1 MSAGNVILKG
11 LNNLL
16 SSVLNRVDSTI
27 DKYVSSQERMTYGLI
42 GTNRSLSEVTDNLQ
56 NALTTSSLVSQEAVY
71 GNIQSLLEEGIVYN
85 VEQRAFLATIA
96 NDMGAIFD
104 PKRGSFPRLINLQR
118 VDTSANR
125 LALEHSL
132 KEFLNRN
139 YENSE
144 YIKQSFQ
151 QVSDSLI
158 EAQSLMNA
166 QAGVE
171 LESVV
176 QKWLGSLTSV
186 GLSSSTAQSI
196 ATALGQLGS
205 GNISAL
211 SGSNV
216 GNLVIMGAS
225 QAGLS
230 YADLLTRGL
239 TAEDTD
245 NLMRGIVQYIASM
258 SEGSSNVVKSEY
270 ARIFGLNV
278 SDIVAASNLGNTV
291 QSGMLSTNINDL
303 LSSYSELVPMQA
315 QMQNI
320 LDNIIYTLGTNVASN
335 TGDYI
340 FYKSGKLIGD
350 LAGQLAD
357 ASGGLGGLLFGGVA
371 SAAKL
376 GPLIGLIPSAIR
388 TIEDAVQSSTGMF
401 GNFDRTFADLGAVTS
416 GLAQRIQTSGV
427 GLDTGFTGTTT
438 SAVIQYGSD
447 GSTSATVASNANITD
462 ILKGARTSAMNREA
476 EIADIGEDYMD
487 EQAYYKMI
495 KSYID
500 NSAVP
505 FFNREALTTYTKIV
519 DGENTV
525 TIGTNDNSVYIQDML
540 TITAVNTENIFILL
554 NEKFNTEK
562 LEGATLR
569 DTRGYWADSGNPLTT
584 QYNSNSGFN
593 TGLSI
598 NV

>member
-1 MSAGNVILKG
+1 MS
-11 LNNLL
+11 
-16 SSVLNRVDSTI
+16 
-27 DKYVSSQERMTYGLI
+27 YGLI
-42 GTNRSLSEVTDNLQ
+42 GTGKQLSSVTDNIQ
-56 NALTTSSLVSQEAVY
+56 KSFAMSSIVKQENVY
-71 GNIQSLLEEGIVYN
+71 SNVQSLLEEGIVYN

-104 PKRGSFPRLINLQR
+104 PKRGSFTRLINLQR

-166 QAGVE
+166 QAGME

-205 GNISAL
+205 GNINAL
-211 SGSNV
+211 SSNNGI

-258 SEGSSNVVKSEY
+258 SDNSSNVVKSEY

-291 QSGMLSTNINDL
+291 QSGMLSTDINNL
-303 LSSYSELVPMQA
+303 LNSYDELIPVQY
-315 QMQNI
+315 QMKNV
-320 LDNIIYTLGTNVASN
+320 LDNVLYTLGTNIASDEGSYW
-335 TGDYI
+335 T
-340 FYKSGKLIGD
+340 YKIGSLIGKVS
-350 LAGQLAD
+350 GQLAD
-357 ASGGLGGLLFGGVA
+357 AAGGIPILGSILKGASILGPIAAMLPGFIDTFEDLRAAYDSGGLF
-371 SAAKL
+371 SK
-376 GPLIGLIPSAIR
+376 
-388 TIEDAVQSSTGMF
+388 DAVNAFASLGGMST
-401 GNFDRTFADLGAVTS
+401 N

-447 GSTSATVASNANITD
+447 GSSSVTVAGNTNVTD
-462 ILKGARTSAMNREA
+462 ILKGARTSAMNTQA
-476 EIADIGEDYMD
+476 EVADIGEDYMD
-487 EQAYYKMI
+487 EQAYYKMM

-525 TIGTNDNSVYIQDML
+525 TIGTNDNSTYIQDML

-562 LEGATLR
+562 LENATLR

>member
-1 MSAGNVILKG
+1 
-11 LNNLL
+11 
-16 SSVLNRVDSTI
+16 
-27 DKYVSSQERMTYGLI
+27 MTYGLI
-42 GTNRSLSEVTDNLQ
+42 GTNRSLGEVTDNLQ

-71 GNIQSLLEEGIVYN
+71 SNIQSLLEEGIVYN

-171 LESVV
+171 LESVI

-205 GNISAL
+205 GNINAL
-211 SGSNV
+211 SSNNGI

-258 SEGSSNVVKSEY
+258 SDNSSNVVKSEY

-416 GLAQRIQTSGV
+416 GLAQKIQTSGV

-476 EIADIGEDYMD
+476 EVADIGEDYMD
-487 EQAYYKMI
+487 EQAYYKMM

-525 TIGTNDNSVYIQDML
+525 TIGTNDNSTYIQDML